1 LQRVAEYHREL
12 VGALAARFHTLQQSL
27 RSSPLDSKIVIVA
40 NLLQDYKMSITFAV
54 ANVRAIEK
62 LAKKF
67 AKVVKF
73 PLKDV
78 IFMHMLQTQPFARA
92 IAPAAVAEHLTV
104 LLLLAQDASRTR
116 LNLPEPLN
124 ALLSSAASAT
134 TCGGCRLAMPAEHM
148 VPPLAILPLSPIK

>member
-1 LQRVAEYHREL
+1 M
-12 VGALAARFHTLQQSL
+12 
-27 RSSPLDSKIVIVA
+27 IV
-40 NLLQDYKMSITFAV
+40 TFAV

-78 IFMHMLQTQPFARA
+78 VFMHVLQTQPFARA
-92 IAPAAVAEHLTV
+92 LAPAAAAEHLTV

-124 ALLSSAASAT
+124 ALLSSAASTT
-134 TCGGCRLAMPAEHM
+134 TCGGCRAAMPAEHM
-148 VPPLAILPLSPIK
+148 VPPLAILPLSSIKQRSCTGACLRPHALPAVLWYVPSARHDEIVDSTAQHKCVT